1 MNIIS
6 YCWVD
11 SYPDRDMG
19 LSSREERGWSDK
31 RTQARMS
38 GERAASA
45 LNIQIRTMQQTCRQ
59 IRHSRSRSAASATAR
74 HFPLD
79 PNKSNPLLIKPLLG
93 CVKATVYDLP
103 SFCHAVVRLMES
115 NKQRCGSNRK
125 SALRERTRPQKRGPR
140 EMASST

>member
-79 PNKSNPLLIKPLLG
+79 PNKSNPL
-93 CVKATVYDLP
+93 A
-103 SFCHAVVRLMES
+103 A
-115 NKQRCGSNRK
+115 
-125 SALRERTRPQKRGPR
+125 ATRPASKRRIMSLLVRGVSHT
-140 EMASST
+140 MHNALCVVV